1 MTRTPLDVGAV
12 VGFSRSSW
20 SRLSCIFRSSQSA
33 SERNHCSACAR
44 GNWAPTT
51 GSVFAN
57 PVSILCRSLGNNRP
71 STYRRNPSRWLL
83 LPNNASKCFT
93 YSSNGAGARATSIR
107 FVNFFSA
114 SSALILPSFSPRQQ
128 TTGKITAPINR
139 KVPFKQGGP
148 SSLYALRA
156 SDGAV
161 LWHYQ
166 APGDKNNGVGLL
178 AVARGL
184 VYIATTASPS
194 KNIFSAC
201 AQV

>member
-114 SSALILPSFSPRQQ
+114 SSALILPSFSPRPQ
-128 TTGKITAPINR
+128 TTGSGSLWTREISLDLWVCVKYILINLSSDYHYLMGLRRDTIPSPQTTGSDRTGYKSQHMGELSKIEGLR
-139 KVPFKQGGP
+139 K
-148 SSLYALRA
+148 
-156 SDGAV
+156 
-161 LWHYQ
+161 
-166 APGDKNNGVGLL
+166 
-178 AVARGL
+178 
-184 VYIATTASPS
+184 
-194 KNIFSAC
+194 
-201 AQV
+201 